1 MSKRPCVLALSW
13 DGKMSLI
20 DMSTES
26 LQAGDSLS
34 GYAGTQLLRSRPD
47 ECERLAAS
55 LNFIAC
61 NALGREII
69 DAQYRDIWLRDH
81 LGRAL
86 ERSYSKGALLC
97 NPWQKVLEQ
106 SVKRIYALAPSRE
119 KEIETPPQNK
129 KRSP

>member
-1 MSKRPCVLALSW
+1 MSTKRPCVLALSW
-13 DGKMSLI
+13 DGKMSLV
-20 DMSTES
+20 DMSTDNM
-26 LQAGDSLS
+26 QAGDSLS

-86 ERSYSKGALLC
+86 ERSYERGVLLC

-106 SVKRIYALAPSRE
+106 SVKRIYALAPRE
-119 KEIETPPQNK
+119 REGETKDKKN